1 MHVHDYFLKMANIDC
16 KIKKIT
22 MENHEFL
29 DFQLLF
35 VEPFIWHLIQTQIQ
49 VNSTMHFQHKIIFD
63 LISYEIRDFL
73 DWF

>member
-1 MHVHDYFLKMANIDC
+1 MANIEC

-35 VEPFIWHLIQTQIQ
+35 LEPFICHLIQTQIQ
-49 VNSTMHFQHKIIFD
+49 VNSTMHFQHKINFD

>member
-1 MHVHDYFLKMANIDC
+1 MANIEC

-49 VNSTMHFQHKIIFD
+49 DKSTMHFQHKINFD
-63 LISYEIRDFL
+63 LFSYEIREFL